1 MFIHQLREALN
12 RTQSISCTACDL
24 EHPFYPCRVDKV
36 SKSLR
41 SRAEQS
47 GHAQTVGL
55 AKPKIASHC
64 WPKKRVRLSLPSANF
79 SSGGPGL
86 WGFQRPPR
94 FRFGLGVEEVS
105 KTGNSAKPVSPA
117 EPAEVYERLPREEIL
132 ERNCS
137 NFAKPPARSTKA
149 GSSKPKPNSA
159 PIKAPIP
166 EPIKA
171 IAKPKIRKIT
181 PTSAKPLRARVC
193 SG

>member
-1 MFIHQLREALN
+1 MIILICHHALRKSYSGGVEKL
-12 RTQSISCTACDL
+12 
-24 EHPFYPCRVDKV
+24 
-36 SKSLR
+36 SKLLLI
-41 SRAEQS
+41 RAKQCS
-47 GHAQTVGL
+47 QGAPTGP
-55 AKPKIASHC
+55 AKPTIADHC
-64 WPKKRVRLSLPSANF
+64 EPEKRVRLSLPSARF

-132 ERNCS
+132 ERNRS

-181 PTSAKPLRARVC
+181 PTNAKPLRARVC